1 MLVIDPRSWI
11 LNPRFWGLK
20 TERST
25 LRYRGQSK
33 VVSPLPTYVIF
44 PVNSRRYL
52 VHTKNLIE
60 ITRWSHIVLEE
71 VLNPGDL
78 AVDLTVGNGKDTLFL
93 RKTVGPEGC
102 IVGFDIQLE
111 ALMSA
116 RSLLSDA
123 GITVTICEEGDA
135 RPGLPV
141 PGVHLFN
148 TDHTGWPGIISGSP
162 KAVIANLGYL
172 PGGDRKI
179 VTRTESTLAAL
190 EVALDK
196 LSSGGRIAVVCYV
209 VHEGGREEADA
220 VKRLFGELD
229 QKQFRVLKIM
239 NHLADSSPFLMAV
252 EKL

>member
-1 MLVIDPRSWI
+1 
-11 LNPRFWGLK
+11 
-20 TERST
+20 
-25 LRYRGQSK
+25 
-33 VVSPLPTYVIF
+33 
-44 PVNSRRYL
+44 

-93 RKTVGPEGC
+93 RETVGPAGC
-102 IVGFDIQLE
+102 VVGFDIQLE
-111 ALMSA
+111 ALKSA

-123 GITVTICEEGDA
+123 GTTVNIYKEGDD

-141 PGVHLFN
+141 PGVHLFHA
-148 TDHTGWPGIISGSP
+148 DHAGWPGIISGSP
-162 KAVIANLGYL
+162 MAFIANLGYL

-179 VTRTESTLAAL
+179 VTRTESTMAAL
-190 EVALDK
+190 GTAMDQ

-220 VKRLFGELD
+220 VKGLFGELD

-239 NHLADSSPFLMAV
+239 NPLADSSPFLMAT